1 MKLTS
6 ILKSERLIKESR
18 KPSSGIW
25 YYVYLPTGW
34 QRRSYKY
41 SEYPPDGH
49 EAFWKRYIVPLLAKA
64 YKLDDAKAKKLES
77 AYRGFPRGR
86 VDLSASKD
94 GLAFAGEKPNT
105 WYFFHGNDFPVQPEA
120 EKSRLVDDFNL
131 TGFAIRNMVEFKH
144 AVHEEMLPDHRA
156 IVQKILGLSGDGGR
170 LVKKRPFPRKSWN
183 ESSMQWI

>member
-1 MKLTS
+1 VKLAE

-18 KPSSGIW
+18 RPSSGIW

-34 QRRSYKY
+34 QRRSFKY

-49 EAFWKRYIVPLLAKA
+49 EAFWKRYLVPLLVKA
-64 YKLDDAKAKKLES
+64 YKLSETKKKELES

-86 VDLSASKD
+86 VDLSASED
-94 GLAFAGEKPNT
+94 GMAVAGEKPNT

-131 TGFAIRNMVEFKH
+131 TGLAVRGLVEFRH
-144 AVHEEMLPDHRA
+144 AAHEEMLSEHRA
-156 IVQKILGLSGDGGR
+156 IVQRILGK
-170 LVKKRPFPRKSWN
+170 VIPYKPKARK
-183 ESSMQWI
+183 